1 MFSTTMIEQKY
12 ITKPLYFRAQAEFES
27 FWKMKQAA
35 WTEWYA
41 NPKTRSRALLQRVLY
56 NGKALCFPE
65 FFREIRT
72 ETGVIAGYLFATPA
86 FWDGKVKSLM
96 PLDYYDSWHNY
107 KNKYSM
113 LAFGAAIIF
122 FQSLK
127 LNRLFRFL
135 LTSFRKKKLRGK
147 NTVVLTALFVSPDF
161 RGQKIPSRLFQSIKA
176 EVKKLGY
183 LWLISPFR
191 PSQYG
196 RYKKETGLLHSRKI
210 FNDYCYKQR
219 EDGLPV
225 DRWLRSLIRNRMVML
240 KPEVNSFSLA
250 KPLSRFREFQK
261 RYKPGQWYQPAPGV
275 WECGETQTW
284 YVDEEKGTATSV
296 EPDLWGMLPVE

>member
-1 MFSTTMIEQKY
+1 MKDQEY
-12 ITKPLYFRAQAEFES
+12 ITGPLHFRDQKEFAD

-41 NPKTRSRALLQRVLY
+41 SSQSRCRAVLERVLY

-72 ETGVIAGYLFATPA
+72 ESGAVAGYLFATPA
-86 FWDGKVKSLM
+86 FWDGKVESLR

-113 LAFGAAIIF
+113 FAFGAASIF

-135 LTSFRKKKLRGK
+135 LASFREKKLRGK
-147 NTVVLTALFVSPDF
+147 NTVVLTALFVVSDS
-161 RGQKIPSRLFQSIKA
+161 RGQKIPTRLFQSIKT

-183 LWLISPFR
+183 QWLISPFR
-191 PSQYG
+191 PSGYG
-196 RYKKETGLLHSRKI
+196 RYKRESGLQHSRET
-210 FNDYCYKQR
+210 FADYCYRKR
-219 EDGLPV
+219 EDGFPV
-225 DRWLRSLIRNRMVML
+225 DGWLRALTRNGMIML
-240 KPEVNSFSLA
+240 KPEVNSFSISRS
-250 KPLSRFREFQK
+250 LSRFSEFQK
-261 RYKPGQWYQPAPGV
+261 RHKPGQWYQPAPGV

-284 YVDEEKGTATSV
+284 YVDEEKGVACSV
-296 EPDLWGMLPVE
+296 EPDLWGMIPVE

>member
-1 MFSTTMIEQKY
+1 MKDQEY
-12 ITKPLYFRAQAEFES
+12 ITGPLHFRDQAEFED

-41 NPKTRSRALLQRVLY
+41 SSQSRCRAVLERVLY
-56 NGKALCFPE
+56 NGKAICFPE

-72 ETGVIAGYLFATPA
+72 ETGVVAGYLFSTPA
-86 FWDGKVKSLM
+86 FWDGKVESLM

-107 KNKYSM
+107 KSKYHM
-113 LAFGAAIIF
+113 LAFGTASIF

-127 LNRLFRFL
+127 LNRVFRSL
-135 LTSFRKKKLRGK
+135 LTSFREKKLKGK
-147 NTVVLTALFVSPDF
+147 NTVVLTALFVGSDF
-161 RGQKIPSRLFQSIKA
+161 RGQKIPNRLFQSIKA

-196 RYKKETGLLHSRKI
+196 RHKIESGLLHSQET
-210 FNDYCYKQR
+210 FADYCYRKR

-225 DRWLRSLIRNRMVML
+225 DGWLRALTRNGMVML
-240 KPEVNSFSLA
+240 KPEVESFSVTRPLERFDEFRKKH
-250 KPLSRFREFQK
+250 KPD
-261 RYKPGQWYQPAPGV
+261 QWYQPAPGV

-284 YVDEEKGTATSV
+284 YVDGEKREVRSV
-296 EPDLWGMLPVE
+296 EPDLWGMIPVE